1 MNPYII
7 KIQQYNL
14 EMIMQRAGTL
24 VYGFFYVLPK
34 RLERNDEIWYNKNN
48 EQLMAFE
55 ILELGWGR

>member
-48 EQLMAFE
+48 E
-55 ILELGWGR
+55 